1 MCMRA
6 QTYHGGIDSRA
17 ETSEKKMWRKQKNTA
32 MLEAERAEL
41 ASVSE
46 FIYSR
51 GAEVTS
57 LTRGGE
63 KKNRQINPT
72 FSTEGGG
79 GADFFKIGCNTPGG
93 GHAND
98 VTP

>member
-1 MCMRA
+1 MGASTRA
-6 QTYHGGIDSRA
+6 RKP
-17 ETSEKKMWRKQKNTA
+17 SEKKLQRKQKNTA
-32 MLEAERAEL
+32 TLEAERAES

-57 LTRGGE
+57 LTRGGK
-63 KKNRQINPT
+63 KKNRQIHPT
-72 FSTEGGG
+72 FSTEGGKGRVG